1 MLYSSPEYF
10 VFFAVVWLAYWAV
23 GTHQRSRLVI
33 LTIGSLFFYAWAGI
47 FDFFV
52 FAFVLL
58 VSWSAVALAHQSRR
72 ERSRKLFLAGGVA
85 LMALHLLF
93 WKYVPWLS
101 SLVQSVDPMFLNGAS
116 VHLPLPIGISFFTL
130 QGIAYLIDYGRGDAT
145 YMKLREYVL
154 FKSFFPQLIAGPI
167 VRMSQL
173 GPQLL
178 RLPRADADTFRS
190 GLALFALGFFKKV
203 AIADRMAVV
212 ADPVF
217 ANPGNYSAAG
227 VALAV
232 LAYTA
237 QIWGDFSGYT
247 DMGRGSA
254 RMLGVHL
261 PENFYSPYLARSPS
275 EFWRRWHV
283 TLSTWIR
290 DYIYIP
296 LGGSSG
302 SLPRVALVVLITMS
316 ISGLWHGAALTFL
329 LWGAYHGL
337 LLILERVTRRF
348 GLPLF
353 DGVIA
358 WPLMFLCTVAG
369 WLVFRSESVEALLT
383 MLKVLAGF
391 GQTASM
397 SVPWPAVILGFGSCM
412 LLQVLG
418 YRTLDRSGATD
429 QPSPMMRSM
438 DYVNAYVL
446 RNSTV
451 RAGLSGMGVA
461 MVFIAALVLRVGDT
475 SNRFIYF
482 QF

>member
-10 VFFAVVWLAYWAV
+10 AFFAVVWLAYWAAD
-23 GTHQRSRLVI
+23 THQRSRLVI
-33 LTIGSLFFYAWAGI
+33 LTVASLFFYAWAGI
-47 FDFFV
+47 FDFVIFGFV
-52 FAFVLL
+52 VL
-58 VSWSAVALAHQSRR
+58 VSWVAVALAH
-72 ERSRKLFLAGGVA
+72 RSREARTRKKFLAGGIVLIA
-85 LMALHLLF
+85 VHLLF
-93 WKYVPWLS
+93 WKYTPWLC
-101 SLVQSVDPMFLNGAS
+101 SLVQAVDPNFLNGVP

-130 QGIAYLIDYGRGDAT
+130 QGIAYLVDYGRGDAS
-145 YMKLREYVL
+145 YMKLREYLL

-167 VRMSQL
+167 VRMKQL

-178 RLPRADADTFRS
+178 HLPRVDAETFRA

-203 AIADRMAVV
+203 AIADCMAVI

-217 ANPGNYSAAG
+217 TNPGQYSRAS
-227 VALAV
+227 VALAL

-254 RMLGVHL
+254 KMLGIHL

-302 SLPRVALVVLITMS
+302 GLLRTAFVVVVTMS
-316 ISGLWHGAALTFL
+316 ISGLWHGAALTFII
-329 LWGAYHGL
+329 WGLYHGVL
-337 LLILERVTRRF
+337 LVAERLSKRA

-353 DGVIA
+353 ESA
-358 WPLMFLCTVAG
+358 LALPLMFALTVIG
-369 WLVFRSESVEALLT
+369 WMVFRAESIDSLIT
-383 MLKVLAGF
+383 MMKMLAGF
-391 GQTASM
+391 GRAATAQ
-397 SVPWPAVILGFGSCM
+397 VPLPAVVLGLGSCM
-412 LLQVLG
+412 LLQVFGYSELDGKSERQGVSLG
-418 YRTLDRSGATD
+418 QRSVA
-429 QPSPMMRSM
+429 
-438 DYVNAYVL
+438 YWNAYVL
-446 RNSTV
+446 RDPSL
-451 RAGLSGMGVA
+451 RAGLSGAGIAV
-461 MVFIAALVLRVGDT
+461 VIVAALALRAGDT
-475 SNRFIYF
+475 SSRFIYF